1 MGIFNSIKTINTI
14 KVPETIM
21 IVSGYILFKFYL
33 STGLALSPWKFVS
46 LRLYFGLGPY
56 LLDSVLLSKQVNTNI
71 NIDPIQ

>member
-1 MGIFNSIKTINTI
+1 
-14 KVPETIM
+14 M
-21 IVSGYILFKFYL
+21 IVSAILFKFYL

-46 LRLYFGLGPY
+46 LHFGLGPY

>member
-1 MGIFNSIKTINTI
+1 MHGHFQFNHKLSIQLKYPRQSIL
-14 KVPETIM
+14 
-21 IVSGYILFKFYL
+21 LFKFYL

>member
-1 MGIFNSIKTINTI
+1 LSRAIL
-14 KVPETIM
+14 
-21 IVSGYILFKFYL
+21 LFKFYL